1 MASYNIQSSQ
11 DDQLQQIRLQS
22 QQSRP
27 SEMTNSRKHQ
37 LQKSKT
43 LFQLM
48 DSMESSESS
57 GKYEN
62 MYDLLLNMSQPY
74 KQETF
79 SLKFI
84 DKELEKDYQRQQH
97 QQNLSFMWIYLAE
110 LVVVLAIYISF
121 QIYKYIIMDGNYPNI
136 RWAGLSIVILLLI
149 ATIQCFLSRKYLWIS
164 LQITPVQTICMLVVM
179 IECGVLGNPTFGQ
192 VDLFSVITGLIASL
206 SFLSYC
212 QKTLFWTYV
221 ICMVFL
227 ITRTWL
233 WIDEKMRFYRFN
245 IYFLTSFTFIYIFSR
260 QMVIKEREKF
270 KRKQNQKQM
279 LQMFQNLMTTHHDGI
294 IITENEDILFFN
306 DQIDNIFDL
315 EKLEVSKSDEEN
327 MEAKKKEQKQK
338 IKESLRETK
347 YKIDRKKTLQV
358 VDTDENS
365 MTSFNSIWDYII
377 THTKKKLNRNILSQR
392 NSFLSSQLQDID
404 ERADGAYFTFENYQD
419 LEDVKKKKLQV
430 YTSTIN
436 SGPKTYV
443 MTTIRDMSFWL
454 EYQKEKNMSGMKT
467 IAFASAA
474 HEFRNPLN
482 AIISSLD
489 LLDNYITQERA
500 RQFLITAKVSSNLML
515 YLVND
520 ILDFSQIEANN
531 FILNIQQT
539 HIKDCMEEIVSIL
552 EFKAN
557 SKNIELSYQ
566 IKEEPRVPEEF
577 ACDANRMKQILINL
591 VSNGIKYTLEG
602 YVKIIVKYDYPTN
615 MILFKVKD
623 TGVGIC
629 EEQHAK
635 LFSAFTKIMKN
646 RDLNKE
652 GCGLGLQVSKNL
664 ANAMG
669 GNIEFKSMVGRGST
683 FTLSLPY
690 HKDMEEFNAASNL
703 EFRRAKSNF
712 TTFRNKLVKREQN
725 QHDSFNLSP
734 SYQDSSLQYEVLD
747 DLDNTSKNNLIP
759 QLFSMYVQD
768 DPQIKSVCVEE
779 KLFNSKINQFR
790 SIHDVQKNCQKDPL
804 DQQNKLKLEQ
814 VLKVV
819 IDDDLEKSESH
830 EIAQIGVYNSTD
842 FYGNN
847 FTERELINQDQ
858 DDSKFRIKL
867 DEISI
872 DKRKLRY
879 RSQIVS
885 ATTNISSQMQHQRP
899 EPHKNQYQLN
909 RPAIENQQQQ
919 HVNSKFKEQKQEP
932 QQLCKCPQ
940 VLIVDDEPFNLIALE
955 GILEISGVTK
965 VEKAF
970 NGKDGLNKYLN
981 LKESQL
987 CKCTAQDHEEN
998 AVKMVFSD
1006 FNMPIMNGL
1015 QMTKQI
1021 IQSESYQRQKLQ
1033 NNQAVLV
1040 LISGNVFSG
1049 EQCIEVN
1056 QVFDHIITKPI
1067 SCNQV
1072 KELVNLYINNY

>member
-1 MASYNIQSSQ
+1 MKKQRS
-11 DDQLQQIRLQS
+11 QS
-22 QQSRP
+22 Q
-27 SEMTNSRKHQ
+27 
-37 LQKSKT
+37 
-43 LFQLM
+43 
-48 DSMESSESS
+48 
-57 GKYEN
+57 
-62 MYDLLLNMSQPY
+62 
-74 KQETF
+74 
-79 SLKFI
+79 
-84 DKELEKDYQRQQH
+84 
-97 QQNLSFMWIYLAE
+97 
-110 LVVVLAIYISF
+110 
-121 QIYKYIIMDGNYPNI
+121 
-136 RWAGLSIVILLLI
+136 
-149 ATIQCFLSRKYLWIS
+149 
-164 LQITPVQTICMLVVM
+164 
-179 IECGVLGNPTFGQ
+179 
-192 VDLFSVITGLIASL
+192 
-206 SFLSYC
+206 
-212 QKTLFWTYV
+212 
-221 ICMVFL
+221 
-227 ITRTWL
+227 
-233 WIDEKMRFYRFN
+233 
-245 IYFLTSFTFIYIFSR
+245 
-260 QMVIKEREKF
+260 
-270 KRKQNQKQM
+270 
-279 LQMFQNLMTTHHDGI
+279 
-294 IITENEDILFFN
+294 
-306 DQIDNIFDL
+306 
-315 EKLEVSKSDEEN
+315 DEEN
-327 MEAKKKEQKQK
+327 MEAIKNEQKQK
-338 IKESLRETK
+338 IKESLRETR

-377 THTKKKLNRNILSQR
+377 THTKKKINR
-392 NSFLSSQLQDID
+392 NSFSLRNSFMRHQLQDID
-404 ERADGAYFTFENYQD
+404 ERANGAYFTFENFQD

-430 YTSTIN
+430 FTSTIN

-454 EYQKEKNMSGMKT
+454 EYQKEKNMSCMKT

-539 HIKDCMEEIVSIL
+539 QIKDCMEEIVSIL

-566 IKEEPRVPEEF
+566 IKEEAGVPEEF

-669 GNIEFKSMVGRGST
+669 GNIEFKSMVNRGST

-690 HKDMEEFNAASNL
+690 HKDMEEFNAESQI

-712 TTFRNKLVKREQN
+712 TTFRNKLEIKKQN

-734 SYQDSSLQYEVLD
+734 SYQDSSFQYEAYD
-747 DLDNTSKNNLIP
+747 DLDNTTKNKNQIP
-759 QLFSMYVQD
+759 NLFSMYVQD

-779 KLFNSKINQFR
+779 KVFNSKINQFR
-790 SIHDVQKNCQKDPL
+790 SINDVQKNCLQESL
-804 DQQNKLKLEQ
+804 DLQNSNKTKLEQ
-814 VLKVV
+814 IQKVV
-819 IDDDLEKSESH
+819 VDDDLEKSESH

-847 FTERELINQDQ
+847 FTERELINQEK
-858 DDSKFRIKL
+858 DDSKVRYKL
-867 DEISI
+867 NEISN
-872 DKRKLRY
+872 DDRKFKY

-885 ATTNISSQMQHQRP
+885 ATTNISSQRQLHQKP
-899 EPHKNQYQLN
+899 ERHKNQFQLN
-909 RPAIENQQQQ
+909 PRTFIEQQQNH
-919 HVNSKFKEQKQEP
+919 HVSSKFKDQKKET
-932 QQLCKCPQ
+932 QQLCKCPE

-981 LKESQL
+981 LKESQQY
-987 CKCTAQDHEEN
+987 KCTASNHEEN

-1040 LISGNVFSG
+1040 LISGDVFSG

-1056 QVFDHIITKPI
+1056 QIFDHIITKPI
-1067 SCNQV
+1067 SSNKV
-1072 KELVNLYINNY
+1072 KELVNQYINNY

>member
-1 MASYNIQSSQ
+1 MS
-11 DDQLQQIRLQS
+11 
-22 QQSRP
+22 QSR
-27 SEMTNSRKHQ
+27 KYQ

-43 LFQLM
+43 FSQLM

-62 MYDLLLNMSQPY
+62 MYYLLLNMSQPY

-84 DKELEKDYQRQQH
+84 DKELEKEYQRQQH
-97 QQNLSFMWIYLAE
+97 QQNLSFMWIYLSE

-121 QIYKYIIMDGNYPNI
+121 QLYKYKILDGDYPSI
-136 RWAGLSIVILLLI
+136 RWSGLSIVILLLI
-149 ATIQCFLSRKYLWIS
+149 ASIQCYFSRKYLWIS

-227 ITRTWL
+227 IARTWF
-233 WIDEKMRFYRFN
+233 WIDEKMRFY
-245 IYFLTSFTFIYIFSR
+245 R

-306 DQIDNIFDL
+306 DKIDNIFDL
-315 EKLEVSKSDEEN
+315 EKIEVSKQDKEN
-327 MEAKKKEQKQK
+327 MQAIKNEQKQK

-347 YKIDRKKTLQV
+347 LKIDRKKTLQV
-358 VDTDENS
+358 VDSVKNS
-365 MTSFNSIWDYII
+365 MRSFKSIWDYII
-377 THTKKKLNRNILSQR
+377 THTKKKINRNSLSPR
-392 NSFLSSQLQDID
+392 NSIMRHQLQDED
-404 ERADGAYFTFENYQD
+404 LRADGAYFTFENYQD
-419 LEDVKKKKLQV
+419 LKDVKKKKLQV

-482 AIISSLD
+482 SIISSLD
-489 LLDNYITQERA
+489 LLDNYITQERT

-531 FILNIQQT
+531 FILNIQHTQ
-539 HIKDCMEEIVSIL
+539 IKDCMEEIVSIL

-557 SKNIELSYQ
+557 SKNIELRYQ
-566 IKEEPRVPEEF
+566 IKEEAGIPEEF

-602 YVKIIVKYDYPTN
+602 YVKIIVKYDYPSN

-629 EEQHAK
+629 EEQHSK

-669 GNIEFKSMVGRGST
+669 GNIEFKSIVNRGST

-690 HKDMEEFNAASNL
+690 HKDIEEFNAVSHL
-703 EFRRAKSNF
+703 EFKRAKSNS
-712 TTFRNKLVKREQN
+712 TTFRNKLAIKKQN

-734 SYQDSSLQYEVLD
+734 SYQDSSSQYEVYD
-747 DLDNTSKNNLIP
+747 GLDNTSKNNFIP
-759 QLFSMYVQD
+759 KLFSMYVLD
-768 DPQIKSVCVEE
+768 DPQIKSGCFEE
-779 KLFNSKINQFR
+779 KLFNSKINHFK
-790 SIHDVQKNCQKDPL
+790 SIQDVQKNCLQEPL
-804 DQQNKLKLEQ
+804 ENFQSGNKLRLQQ
-814 VLKVV
+814 VQKIIVN
-819 IDDDLEKSESH
+819 DDLEKSENH

-847 FTERELINQDQ
+847 FTERELINQEK
-858 DDSKFRIKL
+858 DDRKVRIKL

-872 DKRKLRY
+872 DKRKQRY

-885 ATTNISSQMQHQRP
+885 ATTNISSQRQHQKP
-899 EPHKNQYQLN
+899 EPQLN
-909 RPAIENQQQQ
+909 PRLKKEQQQQ
-919 HVNSKFKEQKQEP
+919 YVSSKFKDQKQET

-955 GILEISGVTK
+955 GILEMSGVTK

-981 LKESQL
+981 LKESQQY
-987 CKCTAQDHEEN
+987 KCTAKVHQEN

-1015 QMTKQI
+1015 QMTTSI

-1040 LISGNVFSG
+1040 LISGDVFSG

-1056 QVFDHIITKPI
+1056 QIFDHIITKPI

-1072 KELVNLYINNY
+1072 KELVNLYIKNY